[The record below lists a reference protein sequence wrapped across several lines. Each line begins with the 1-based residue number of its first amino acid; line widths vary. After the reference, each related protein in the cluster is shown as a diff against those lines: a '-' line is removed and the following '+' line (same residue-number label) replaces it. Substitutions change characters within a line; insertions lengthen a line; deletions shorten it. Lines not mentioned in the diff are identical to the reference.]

1 MAGGHIVKFYFICS
15 NIVFMSSEPIQNI
28 EIKNPSHDDIET
40 IGSSVSKKVDINVLL
55 NRVRQEKLKQKKES
69 LVFFGVVGLVITA
82 TGLIASL

>member
-1 MAGGHIVKFYFICS
+1 
-15 NIVFMSSEPIQNI
+15 MSSEPIQNI
-28 EIKNPSHDDIET
+28 EIKNPSNVNIET

>member
-1 MAGGHIVKFYFICS
+1 MVEGNVVKFCFICL
-15 NIVFMSSEPIQNI
+15 NIIFMSSEPIQNI
-28 EIKNPSHDDIET
+28 EIRNPSHVNIET
-40 IGSSVSKKVDINVLL
+40 IGSSASKKVDINVLL

>member
-1 MAGGHIVKFYFICS
+1 
-15 NIVFMSSEPIQNI
+15 MSSEPIQNI
-28 EIKNPSHDDIET
+28 EIKNPSNINIET

>member
-1 MAGGHIVKFYFICS
+1 
-15 NIVFMSSEPIQNI
+15 MSSEPIRNI
-28 EIKNPSHDDIET
+28 EIKNPSHADIET

-69 LVFFGVVGLVITA
+69 LVFFGIVGLVITA

>member
-1 MAGGHIVKFYFICS
+1 MVKGNVVKFCLICL
-15 NIVFMSSEPIQNI
+15 NIIFMSSEPIQNI
-28 EIKNPSHDDIET
+28 EIKNPSNINIET

>member
-1 MAGGHIVKFYFICS
+1 
-15 NIVFMSSEPIQNI
+15 MSFEPIQNI
-28 EIKNPSHDDIET
+28 EIKNPSDVNIEN
-40 IGSSVSKKVDINVLL
+40 IGSSASKKVDINVLL

>member
-1 MAGGHIVKFYFICS
+1 MVKGNVVKFCLICL
-15 NIVFMSSEPIQNI
+15 NIIFMSSEPIQNI
-28 EIKNPSHDDIET
+28 EIKNPSNVNIET

>member
-1 MAGGHIVKFYFICS
+1 
-15 NIVFMSSEPIQNI
+15 MSSEPIQNI
-28 EIKNPSHDDIET
+28 EIKNPSQVDIET

-69 LVFFGVVGLVITA
+69 LVFFSLVGLVIAA